1 LPVRGPWA
9 TTGGTVPG
17 GVAPGS
23 GDDDGDGTAAGIR
36 TDVLGPTG
44 PPSPAAVHPASTN
57 ATAAT
62 QQAKPVPLGTGA
74 SSHSQQGRMATA
86 PHRSGRSVRTL
97 AANGGVARGLSEAN
111 LSYRYSR

>member
-1 LPVRGPWA
+1 MTPTLAYDWTFPASKSRSLASVILVSKVNATLLPVRGPWA

-23 GDDDGDGTAAGIR
+23 CDPDGDDDGDGGDGTAAGIR

-57 ATAAT
+57 AI
-62 QQAKPVPLGTGA
+62 
-74 SSHSQQGRMATA
+74 
-86 PHRSGRSVRTL
+86 
-97 AANGGVARGLSEAN
+97 
-111 LSYRYSR
+111 